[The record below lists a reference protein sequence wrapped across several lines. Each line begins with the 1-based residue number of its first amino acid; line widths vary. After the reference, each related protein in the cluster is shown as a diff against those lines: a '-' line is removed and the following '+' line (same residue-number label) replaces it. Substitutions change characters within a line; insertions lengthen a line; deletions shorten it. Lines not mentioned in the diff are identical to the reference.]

1 VLTISKSLFLLL
13 TTCCFVCNRDIVAQ
27 LFLRNCGLCVLSRFG
42 MTDDIPDPSPKLADS
57 NAEFVEAMHMAGAT
71 TVMYPLW
78 SGNAQGALGTLG
90 TLLFFVRYAADM

>member
-1 VLTISKSLFLLL
+1 
-13 TTCCFVCNRDIVAQ
+13 
-27 LFLRNCGLCVLSRFG
+27 

-78 SGNAQGALGTLG
+78 SGNAQGALSEH
-90 TLLFFVRYAADM
+90 